1 MWIYCLIF
9 GIAGSIGGALV
20 ATLIHLSQSSYG
32 ILRIDDTDPN
42 KKLYRFEI
50 NDLKTLDKHDRIT
63 LKITRK

>member
-9 GIAGSIGGALV
+9 GISGAIVGALA
-20 ATLIHLSQSSYG
+20 ATLVHLSMSSYG
-32 ILRIDDTDPN
+32 VLRIDDTDPD

-50 NDLKTLDKHDRIT
+50 NDLKTLDKYDRIT

>member
-1 MWIYCLIF
+1 MWLYCLIF
-9 GIAGSIGGALV
+9 SIAGAIVGFLV
-20 ATLIHLSQSSYG
+20 ATLIDLSKFSYG
-32 ILRIDDTDPN
+32 VLRIDDTDPD

>member
-1 MWIYCLIF
+1 MWLYCLIF
-9 GIAGSIGGALV
+9 GIAGAIVGFLG
-20 ATLIHLSQSSYG
+20 ATLIDLSKSSYG
-32 ILRIDDTDPN
+32 VLRIDDTDPD